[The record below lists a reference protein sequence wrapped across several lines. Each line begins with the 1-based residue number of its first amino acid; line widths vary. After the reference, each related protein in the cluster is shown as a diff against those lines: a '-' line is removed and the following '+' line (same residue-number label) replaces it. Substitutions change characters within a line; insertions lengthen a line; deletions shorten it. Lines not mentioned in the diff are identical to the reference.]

1 MRFPAWETALR
12 ILNPAQLRAPTTTT
26 MALNTCEL
34 EAADISN
41 VLADQNPILRNEMIN
56 YLALEEPFLNL
67 MDGGT
72 VENNI
77 GEEIKTLVTS
87 RTVLNKSLT
96 EPEFTN
102 LAEACLLGDDVAE
115 HGSTEFTTQ
124 LQIDNG
130 RGPNICVNQARHKV
144 VESFRIQTENL
155 KSAIKT
161 YIAADNRGSVV
172 RLSGLKAVAYAGGN
186 PWNTT
191 NGGYNQVSAAFPN
204 DGLPTSDISFK
215 YVKGLT
221 NRMRDEFSPELFGT
235 GSDAHFVLSGGTV
248 ILDKIREETGFK
260 ADLHAVV
267 SGGFSDARKAL
278 ERYAF
283 IDYNVRGLKFAIDQ
297 QPLRFNE
304 VDGNGYPVWI
314 EPLVRV
320 STDYGVEAR
329 VNPDWV
335 NALHEAAML
344 WSKGAFKRLVP
355 KSYLG
360 EPGSQMKFPAQ
371 MYFGEI
377 QWHNVIDNT
386 CNPWGDI
393 GWHKWRIA
401 RAFQA
406 RRPHGVIPIL
416 FKRCNEDYGLD
427 TCEAFSSDLVV

>member
-1 MRFPAWETALR
+1 
-12 ILNPAQLRAPTTTT
+12 
-26 MALNTCEL
+26 MAFNTCEL
-34 EAADISN
+34 TNGDIN
-41 VLADQNPILRNEMIN
+41 NALAKQNPVLRNEMIS

-67 MDGGT
+67 LDGGT

-96 EPEFTN
+96 EPQFTD
-102 LAEACLLGDDVAE
+102 LSAACLLGADAAE
-115 HGSTEFTTQ
+115 YGQTEFTTK

-130 RGPNICVNQARHKV
+130 VGPTICTNQARNV
-144 VESFRIQTENL
+144 VQESFRIQTENL
-155 KSAIKT
+155 KNAIKT

-172 RLSGLKAVAYAGGN
+172 RLSGLKAVAYSGGN

-191 NGGYNQVSAAFPN
+191 NGGYNQISATFPN
-204 DGLPTSDISFK
+204 SGLPTSAISFK

-221 NRMRDEFSPELFGT
+221 NRMRDEFSPELFGS
-235 GSDAHFVLSGGTV
+235 GSDAHFVLSAGMG
-248 ILDKIREETGFK
+248 ILDVLREETGFS
-260 ADLHAVV
+260 ADLHSVV
-267 SGGFSDARKAL
+267 EGGFGNARSAL

-297 QPLRFNE
+297 QPLRFDT
-304 VDGNGYPVWI
+304 VDGNGYPVFI
-314 EPLVRV
+314 EPLIATSV
-320 STDYGVEAR
+320 DYGREAR

-335 NALHEAAML
+335 NAAYEVAIL

-371 MYFGEI
+371 MYFGDI
-377 QWHNVIDNT
+377 KWHNVIDST
-386 CNPWGDI
+386 CNMWGDM
-393 GWHKWRIA
+393 GFHKWRIA

-416 FKRCNEDYGLD
+416 FKRCNEDYGLG
-427 TCEAFSSDLVV
+427 TCPAYSSDLVV